1 MFCKRA
7 ILVLAITALGAC
19 NTMHKRIGME
29 DPALGEAVKYNSALQ
44 TVDPDPAHDPA
55 DRQPGYHGEKGQKA
69 VERYRTDKVK
79 PVERMGTTQ
88 STSGTG
94 SGSGSGPR

>member
-7 ILVLAITALGAC
+7 ALVLAVAALAAC
-19 NTMHKRIGME
+19 NTMNKPIGME
-29 DPALGEAVKYNSALQ
+29 DPALGEAVKYNMAIQ
-44 TVDPDPAHDPA
+44 TVDPEPVHEPTDRPA
-55 DRQPGYHGEKGQKA
+55 GYHGEKGQKA

-88 STSGTG
+88 STSGG
-94 SGSGSGPR
+94 SSGPR